1 MIEKEEPIELTG
13 VVTEALGNSQF
24 RIQVGEGGHEVIAKI
39 AGRMRRSRIRVLPND
54 KVKVEVSPYDPRRG
68 RIVYRFR

>member
-1 MIEKEEPIELTG
+1 MNKEEPIELTG

-24 RIQVGEGGHEVIAKI
+24 RIEVGDTGHEVIAKI

-54 KVKVEVSPYDPRRG
+54 RVKVEVSPYDLNRG
-68 RIVYRFR
+68 RIVYRYRN